1 VANINA
7 MKPTTYTLMRMSAAH
22 NKRSNAVSATCNIF
36 ILETQPYVCG
46 KAQIFHA
53 HLYIKLC

>member
-1 VANINA
+1 